1 MKNIESILFELIDH
15 KSFDELNQEEKTLV
29 LNQMSESAYNE
40 LYQSNLLA
48 KSISLSAG
56 KSKINTNQKEK
67 VMEHF
72 RQKQSSIPIYQT
84 PIALWKVAASFIVSM
99 IGLYLYMNSLKTSN
113 YSHSLATSDT
123 VYIEKNI
130 QGPQIFDTVYIYT
143 KELVHNKLYNKNK
156 PSMSTDIT
164 QKEYHPLSEYSG
176 LHQLS
181 VTEYNEPINN
191 KKGNSIKED
200 SLISSIG
207 FATL

>member
-1 MKNIESILFELIDH
+1 MKNIESILFELNDH

-40 LYQSNLLA
+40 LYLSNLLA
-48 KSISLSAG
+48 KSISLSAD
-56 KSKINTNQKEK
+56 KYKINSNQKEK

-72 RQKQSSIPIYQT
+72 KQKQSSIPIYQT

-99 IGLYLYMNSLKTSN
+99 MGLYLYMNSLKTSN

-123 VYIEKNI
+123 IYIEKNI

-143 KELVHNKLYNKNK
+143 KELVQNKLSKKTKNEF
-156 PSMSTDIT
+156 STKSSQNEIN
-164 QKEYHPLSEYSG
+164 PMPEYSG

-181 VTEYNEPINN
+181 VSEFNEPINN

>member
-1 MKNIESILFELIDH
+1 MKNIESTLFELIEN
-15 KSFDELNQEEKTLV
+15 KAFDELNQEEKNLV
-29 LNQMSESAYNE
+29 LSQMNESDYSA

-48 KSISLSAG
+48 KSISFG
-56 KSKINTNQKEK
+56 EDKSNINTNQKEK
-67 VMEHF
+67 VMAHF
-72 RQKQSSIPIYQT
+72 RQKQSQVSILQQ
-84 PIALWKVAASFIVSM
+84 PIALWKVAASFVVSM
-99 IGLYLYMNSLKTSN
+99 MGLYLYMNTMKTTNNSN
-113 YSHSLATSDT
+113 FLASKDT

-130 QGPQIFDTVYIYT
+130 PGPQIFDTVYIYT
-143 KELVHNKLYNKNK
+143 KELVQNKLNKKNK
-156 PSMSTDIT
+156 PLMSTDIT
-164 QKEYHPLSEYSG
+164 QKEYHPMPEYSG